1 MNTCENGTR
10 KLRRHTTNNGEFN
23 GASGEEGR
31 RLGKVSDLVQKNYA
45 SKSDAGEI
53 RREEEN

>member
-1 MNTCENGTR
+1 MDTWEDGTR

-31 RLGKVSDLVQKNYA
+31 QLSKVSGVVQKNYA
-45 SKSDAGEI
+45 NKNDAEEI
-53 RREEEN
+53 RGEEEN